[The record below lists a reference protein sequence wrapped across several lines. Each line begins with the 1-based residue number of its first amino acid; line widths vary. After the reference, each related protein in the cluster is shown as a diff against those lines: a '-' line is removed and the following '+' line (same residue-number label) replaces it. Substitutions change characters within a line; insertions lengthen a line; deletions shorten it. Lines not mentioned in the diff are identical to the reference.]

1 MNLKT
6 FLLAALAAF
15 TLASCDK
22 DENNN
27 VKPKSE
33 TPLRMWVCLSK
44 KVLMVVGHM

>member
-1 MNLKT
+1 MYLKT

-22 DENNN
+22 DEDNN

-33 TPLRMWVCLSK
+33 TTFKNVGMSDRKS
-44 KVLMVVGHM
+44 VV